1 MRRNPIRALKRILS
15 ERLQLL
21 RREQK
26 VLDQMIS
33 TLPGV
38 SATGGRLAKASSRH
52 RALPCPR
59 CERRFA
65 MPMHLGR
72 HMAMSHKRRRAA

>member
-1 MRRNPIRALKRILS
+1 MTRNPFSALRRILS
-15 ERLQLL
+15 ERRELA
-21 RREQK
+21 RREQRLLDEMIG
-26 VLDQMIS
+26 VLPRS
-33 TLPGV
+33 GANAARP
-38 SATGGRLAKASSRH
+38 AKASSR
-52 RALPCPR
+52 RKALACPR